1 LSRVGSQQRTVLAL
15 LDGLR
20 PYWRRDAALPARI
33 EAALARGGRF
43 GSRDR
48 RLYRELIYTALRFLP
63 WFERVRPGD
72 PGRALALLAWLA
84 ADTPDTR
91 EFRAESA
98 AGLPPCPATTAA
110 KAAILA
116 LPEDALLPG
125 WLREECP
132 EAFSSG
138 QRDALLSRAPLWI
151 RLQTDAAAAVFA
163 EFAAHGWAWRRSP
176 LAEGAIALPVDAK
189 VAATAA
195 YREGRLEIQDIGSQ
209 LVLASASIPPG
220 ERWLDACAGA
230 GGKTLQLAALL
241 GPHGHVDAADPRPEA
256 LTELRHRAERAGLT
270 DRISAAPNV
279 PRNESYDGVLI
290 DAPCSGSGTWRRLP
304 HLQWSTTLERVKR
317 EAARQRRLLAEFA
330 PRVRSG
336 GRLIYATCSLCR
348 SENEAVVADFLTGH
362 PDFVSTGLNQTGA
375 DPGERLWPAAHDGDG
390 FFVARLRR
398 QT

>member
-1 LSRVGSQQRTVLAL
+1 MSRVGSQQRTALAL

-20 PYWRRDAALPARI
+20 PHWRRDPALPKRI

-63 WFERVRPGD
+63 WFELVRPGD
-72 PGRALALLAWLA
+72 PGRALAMLAWLA
-84 ADTPDTR
+84 AETPDTR
-91 EFRAESA
+91 DFRAESA
-98 AGLPPCPATTAA
+98 AGLPLCPTATAA
-110 KAAILA
+110 KAEILG
-116 LPEDALLPG
+116 LPVEALLPD
-125 WLREECP
+125 WFREECP
-132 EAFSSG
+132 EAFDAS

-151 RLQTDAAAAVFA
+151 RLQTDADAAVLA
-163 EFAAHGWAWRRSP
+163 EFASRGWTWRRSSS
-176 LAEGAIALPVDAK
+176 AEAAIALPIDAK
-189 VAATAA
+189 VAATEA
-195 YREGRLEIQDIGSQ
+195 YRAGRVEIQDIGSQ
-209 LVLASASIPPG
+209 LVLASASITPG

-230 GGKTLQLAALL
+230 GGKTLQLAGLL

-270 DRISAAPNV
+270 DRISAAPSV
-279 PRNESYDGVLI
+279 SRDERYDGVLI

-304 HLQWSTTLERVKR
+304 HLQWSTTLERVKS

-330 PRVRSG
+330 PRVRTG

-348 SENEAVVADFLTGH
+348 SENEAVVADFLAGQ
-362 PDFVSTGLNQTGA
+362 PDFAATGMNQAGA
-375 DPGERLWPAAHDGDG
+375 VVGERLWPAAHDGDG

-398 QT
+398 RS